1 MIGSSG
7 IWIRSILLEGEVPN
21 ASYARGVRFER
32 ELVNLGRANGWI
44 AYRSA
49 GSKSCVDITWFREK
63 DGLAG
68 TAMQGVEL
76 IRTSG
81 FFAEPSTSIVPD
93 PFLWGF
99 YRYTRGLN
107 KHWIWVRA
115 VDDGMSHVILI
126 QCKTR
131 LATKKRNKK

>member
-1 MIGSSG
+1 M
-7 IWIRSILLEGEVPN
+7 PN
-21 ASYARGVRFER
+21 NSYLRGVRLER
-32 ELVNLGRANGWI
+32 ELVNLGRAHGWI

-49 GSKSCVDITWFREK
+49 GSHSCIDVTLVREK
-63 DGLAG
+63 DGLHG
-68 TAMQGVEL
+68 TVMEGVEL

-81 FFAEPSTSIVPD
+81 WFAEPSLDKVPD
-93 PFLWGF
+93 LFQYGF
-99 YRYTRGLN
+99 YRYTKGLN

-115 VDDGMSHVILI
+115 VDDGMTHVILI